1 MISILTQ
8 ASPGSIVFVG
18 GGQMAMALVA
28 GLIKANL
35 PRDAITV
42 VEPDALQRARVI
54 DTFGIDSV
62 GDAASCRKTA
72 EVVIWAVKPQV
83 MRTAVLQSIGC
94 FPGALHVSIAAGI
107 TTSTLVDWLKTQRVI
122 RAMPNTSALIG
133 AGVTG
138 LVASAD
144 VTQADRTVGEALLSA
159 TGHCFWVESDDRLNA
174 VTAVSGSGPAY
185 VFYFLESF
193 QRGAQALGFNEEQ
206 ARDLVLKTTAGALAQ
221 AGLGDAF
228 DTLRTRVT
236 SKGGTTQ
243 AALEALNSAN
253 VSQAVEAAMRAAS
266 RRSQEMAEE
275 FAR

>member
-1 MISILTQ
+1 
-8 ASPGSIVFVG
+8 
-18 GGQMAMALVA
+18 MAMALVA
-28 GLIKANL
+28 GLIKADL
-35 PRDAITV
+35 SPEAITV
-42 VEPDALQRARVI
+42 VEPDASQRARVI
-54 DTFGIDSV
+54 ETFGIDSV
-62 GDAASCRKTA
+62 GEAAGCRKTA

-83 MRTAVLQSIGC
+83 MRAAVLQSIDC

-107 TTSTLVDWLKTQRVI
+107 TTSTLVEWLKSQRVI

-138 LVASAD
+138 LVASAEL
-144 VTQADRTVGEALLSA
+144 TQADRMVGEALLGA
-159 TGHCFWVESDDRLNA
+159 TGHCFWVERDDRLNA

-185 VFYFLESF
+185 VFYFLEAF
-193 QRGAQALGFNEEQ
+193 QRGAQSLGFNEQQ
-206 ARDLVLKTTAGALAQ
+206 ARDLVLKTAAGALAQ

-243 AALEALNSAN
+243 AALEALDAAN
-253 VSQAVEAAMRAAS
+253 VSQAIEAAMHAAS
-266 RRSQEMAEE
+266 QRSKAMAGE